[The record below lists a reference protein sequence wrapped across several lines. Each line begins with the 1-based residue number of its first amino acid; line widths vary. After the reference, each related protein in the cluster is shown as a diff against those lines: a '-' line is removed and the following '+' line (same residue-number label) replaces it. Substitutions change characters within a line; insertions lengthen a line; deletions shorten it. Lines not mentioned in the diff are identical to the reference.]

1 MKNKQIKKTKAKKSP
16 LVCVYI
22 IESDG
27 MFINH
32 LEEEEEAN
40 SIIVE

>member
-16 LVCVYI
+16 LVCVHI

-32 LEEEEEAN
+32 LEEEEAN